1 MRKLADRELRLI
13 ARPKRKDFFCAQ
25 SIPFFRPD
33 RKTKFLT
40 CRFQS
45 ASYNLTPFAAL
56 FPHFSPSLPAA
67 RRREAK
73 GRWRHLSDR
82 RRRKKESPRASPR
95 ALRVWGWVIFFTKQK
110 RSRRNAKGAAPKN
123 FLLLFSFFPCTCI
136 ILHFSKEKRPMTQKA
151 LLPPQEEISSGGR
164 RLRRRRPRIFPRK
177 NIRQGASSPCK
188 KGR

>member
-13 ARPKRKDFFCAQ
+13 ARPKRKDLFRAQ
-25 SIPFFRPD
+25 SIPFLRPD

-45 ASYNLTPFAAL
+45 ASYSLTPFAAL

-82 RRRKKESPRASPR
+82 RRRKKRARRSPCGPS
-95 ALRVWGWVIFFTKQK
+95 VFGDGWFFTKQK

-164 RLRRRRPRIFPRK
+164 RLKRRRPRIFPRK
-177 NIRQGASSPCK
+177 SIRQGGVLAM
-188 KGR
+188 

>member
-13 ARPKRKDFFCAQ
+13 ARAQRKDLFRVL
-25 SIPFFRPD
+25 SIPFLRPD

-45 ASYNLTPFAAL
+45 ASYSLTPFAAL

-82 RRRKKESPRASPR
+82 RRRKKESPQVSLR
-95 ALRVWGWVIFFTKQK
+95 ALRVWGWVVFFTKQK
-110 RSRRNAKGAAPKN
+110 RLRRNAKGAAPKN
-123 FLLLFSFFPCTCI
+123 FLLLFSFFPCNCI

-164 RLRRRRPRIFPRK
+164 RLKRRRPRIFPRK
-177 NIRQGASSPCK
+177 SIRQGGVLAM
-188 KGR
+188 